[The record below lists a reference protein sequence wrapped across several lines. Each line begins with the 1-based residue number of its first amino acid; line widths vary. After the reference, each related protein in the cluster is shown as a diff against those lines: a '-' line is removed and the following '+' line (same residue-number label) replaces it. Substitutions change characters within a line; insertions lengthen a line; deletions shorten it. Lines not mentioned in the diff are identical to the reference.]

1 MYMCTYRNSII
12 IKHIKAK
19 QTIIHKNKLQT
30 YYMYKDMKKKKCSV
44 FQQAENLWFVAAT
57 TFGLWTRV
65 ITVTTFRP
73 SSLTSHLSSSSLLAT
88 AYHLPSLLATAY
100 HLPSLLA
107 TSYHLPSLLHCLPS
121 TKNTTQKVTT
131 SSGHRW
137 RHSMRCQ
144 IKSYAAS
151 WVSEGK

>member
-88 AYHLPSLLATAY
+88 
-100 HLPSLLA
+100 
-107 TSYHLPSLLHCLPS
+107 SYHLPPSPPSTPSLYLPISLHSALHVNLIFGTSFSAAFPTPSSPVYVLLCLEHVVASLLTLF
-121 TKNTTQKVTT
+121 
-131 SSGHRW
+131 G
-137 RHSMRCQ
+137 MD
-144 IKSYAAS
+144 
-151 WVSEGK
+151 